1 MSAFLW
7 IRIVDAHISV
17 GNPDLRKQE
26 LQLYKSYRASGNES
40 KKEHFHSEHL
50 NAAGWYKVEVSRV
63 VKGWFSEQPK
73 LDLSL
78 DFAVEGARSLEIGGV
93 NGDGEPLQPFLEI
106 NTKEKRGINR
116 NKRRV
121 VSQDCP
127 STPTSTCCLQHFTV
141 NFEKLPYWDFI
152 IAPKIL
158 NFAVCRGNCSLSN
171 KSNIDFFSNQ
181 ARAAS
186 FAGKRHPQK
195 QKNISCCV
203 PKTTNDITL
212 LVFDNNGDVRI
223 LTLHNARV
231 LSCHCV
237 V

>member
-7 IRIVDAHISV
+7 IRIVDAHISL
-17 GNPDLRKQE
+17 GNLDLRKEE
-26 LQLYKSYRASGNES
+26 LKLYKSYRASGNES

-50 NAAGWYKVEVSRV
+50 KAAGWYRVEVSGM

-78 DFAVEGARSLEIGGV
+78 DVAVKGAWSLEIGIS
-93 NGDGEPLQPFLEI
+93 GDGQPLQPFLAI

-121 VSQDCP
+121 ASQECP
-127 STPTSTCCLQHFTV
+127 GTPTSTCCLQQLTV
-141 NFEKLPYWDFI
+141 DFEKLDWADFI
-152 IAPKIL
+152 IAPRKL
-158 NFAVCRGNCSLSN
+158 NFAVCRGDCSLDI
-171 KSNIDFFSNQ
+171 KGNIDFFSNQ
-181 ARAAS
+181 ARAAP
-186 FAGKRHPQK
+186 FAGKHNPNK
-195 QKNISCCV
+195 QKNIACCV

-212 LVFDNNGDVRI
+212 LMFDNNGDVRTF
-223 LTLHNARV
+223 TLPDSRA